1 MKGWVFASI
10 FKNLTDDEQSYEIL
24 TGSNELAEFV
34 KPDNS
39 TTITIVRRD
48 GVGYLYTGEI
58 KEGLPCINGGF
69 MIERVYRLNFIL
81 EKNKMVLLSLTQEG
95 AKLFSD
101 GIASQMRFFWI
112 ENIAECRLNPAR
124 PIIEGWWFDNI
135 CNDPTILQG
144 KPNSEIGWPTDI
156 HINEYQEISEVE
168 RIHLIEEL
176 YKVSGNKPD
185 CQEVLIPL
193 IKKIRKGAI

>member
-10 FKNLTDDEQSYEIL
+10 CKNLTDEEQDYEIL

-39 TTITIVRRD
+39 TTITIVRKD

-58 KEGLPCINGGF
+58 KKKLPCISGF
-69 MIERVYRLNFIL
+69 MVEKVYRLNFIL
-81 EKNKMVLLSLTQEG
+81 DKNKMVLLSLTKEG
-95 AKLFSD
+95 AKLFPD

-112 ENIAECRLNPAR
+112 ENIAECPMNTAR
-124 PIIEGWWFDNI
+124 PILEGWWFDDI
-135 CNDPTILQG
+135 CNDPTILKG

-156 HINEYQEISEVE
+156 NINEYQEIDHNE
-168 RIHLIEEL
+168 RIHLIKEL
-176 YKVSGNKPD
+176 NKLADANPN
-185 CQEVLIPL
+185 CQQEILQM
-193 IKKIRKGAI
+193 IKKNRKEDD

>member
-10 FKNLTDDEQSYEIL
+10 FKNLTDEEQDYEIL

-39 TTITIVRRD
+39 TTISIVSKD
-48 GVGYLYTGEI
+48 GEKYLYTSEI
-58 KEGLPCINGGF
+58 KEGLPCINGF
-69 MIERVYRLNFIL
+69 MIEKVYRLNFNL
-81 EKNKMVLLSLTQEG
+81 ENNKMVLLSLTKAG
-95 AKLFSD
+95 AKLFPD
-101 GIASQMRFFWI
+101 GVTSQMRFFWI
-112 ENIAECRLNPAR
+112 EKITKCPINPAR

-156 HINEYQEISEVE
+156 HINEYQEITKGE
-168 RIHLIEEL
+168 RTHLVKEL
-176 YKVSGNKPD
+176 YKVGGVKPD
-185 CQEVLIPL
+185 CQEILIQL
-193 IKKIRKGAI
+193 IKKIRKEKI